1 MEFKIKV
8 VGIGPGSRDYILPI
22 ALRYIEQAKVL
33 IGGKRALAEYSKP
46 EQETFPI
53 LNNIIEV
60 MQFIKLKLVTT
71 DVVVMVS
78 GDTGFHSLL
87 TRLRQEFTV
96 EQLEV
101 IPGICSLQLAF
112 ARAADYWQDAK
123 FISLHGESF
132 APEKISLALYKK
144 IAMLTDHKN
153 TPAKI
158 ASYFLE
164 NGWPSN
170 SEAVICSNLSYSDEI
185 VAKMSLRE
193 MLQASEYK
201 NCVVIVCARK

>member
-33 IGGKRALAEYSKP
+33 IGGYRALTDDIYFFLLIFS
-46 EQETFPI
+46 I
-53 LNNIIEV
+53 LNNIMEEIQV
-60 MQFIKLKLVTT
+60 MKRKLATT

-87 TRLRQEFTV
+87 TRLRQEFPV

-132 APEKISLALYKK
+132 GPEKFSLNLNKK

-170 SEAVICSNLSYSDEI
+170 SEAVICSNLSYPDEI